1 MLSLVPFD
9 IDTID
14 SGLGGGGGGAPSG
27 NSGGGGGGVI
37 SATTGEAAGGAK
49 EAAAPV
55 AAVGDRQA
63 DLVGTILA
71 LGMKHLGDA
80 GPTRWVW
87 VWVCYVLCCASSY
100 RYFGK
105 KKCFEVVVW

>member
-14 SGLGGGGGGAPSG
+14 SGMGTRSSGLVADIATAAVGTGIGDATTAPVAGSTVAEAGGGGGG
-27 NSGGGGGGVI
+27 GGGR
-37 SATTGEAAGGAK
+37 E
-49 EAAAPV
+49 
-55 AAVGDRQA
+55 A

-80 GPTRWVW
+80 GPTRLV
-87 VWVCYVLCCASSY
+87 
-100 RYFGK
+100 
-105 KKCFEVVVW
+105 

>member
-14 SGLGGGGGGAPSG
+14 SGMGARSSG
-27 NSGGGGGGVI
+27 FPADA
-37 SATTGEAAGGAK
+37 ATARAGIEDAT
-49 EAAAPV
+49 AAPV
-55 AAVGDRQA
+55 AGSTAVLAAGEAGGEGGGGRQA

-80 GPTRWVW
+80 GPTRSV
-87 VWVCYVLCCASSY
+87 
-100 RYFGK
+100 
-105 KKCFEVVVW
+105 

>member
-14 SGLGGGGGGAPSG
+14 SGLGGSPSPSGAGAGAGAGRGGGGGAR
-27 NSGGGGGGVI
+27 GV
-37 SATTGEAAGGAK
+37 
-49 EAAAPV
+49 AAPV
-55 AAVGDRQA
+55 AAVEDRQA

-80 GPTRWVW
+80 GPTRCVS
-87 VWVCYVLCCASSY
+87 VSVSRFAACV
-100 RYFGK
+100 FGG
-105 KKCFEVVVW
+105 CSRVV

>member
-14 SGLGGGGGGAPSG
+14 SGLGGAPPG
-27 NSGGGGGGVI
+27 TGGGGGGT
-37 SATTGEAAGGAK
+37 SAVGEAGGAK
-49 EAAAPV
+49 GVAAPV
-55 AAVGDRQA
+55 AAVEDRQA

-80 GPTRWVW
+80 GPTR
-87 VWVCYVLCCASSY
+87 CA
-100 RYFGK
+100 K
-105 KKCFEVVVW
+105 